1 MKNKPI
7 IIQNNVGKIKLNNR
21 LLRGSLELLAL
32 NLLNEKQ
39 LLKKEEYEQAKFE
52 IKDYYRIKN
61 LG

>member
-1 MKNKPI
+1 MKPQI
-7 IIQNNVGKIKLNNR
+7 IKNNIGRVKLNNR

-39 LLKKEEYEQAKFE
+39 LLRKEEYEQAKFE
-52 IKDYYRIKN
+52 IKDYYGIKN

>member
-1 MKNKPI
+1 MKPEIIKNNIGKVKMNNK
-7 IIQNNVGKIKLNNR
+7 

-39 LLKKEEYEQAKFE
+39 LLKKEEYEQAKFQ
-52 IKDYYRIKN
+52 IKDYYNIKN